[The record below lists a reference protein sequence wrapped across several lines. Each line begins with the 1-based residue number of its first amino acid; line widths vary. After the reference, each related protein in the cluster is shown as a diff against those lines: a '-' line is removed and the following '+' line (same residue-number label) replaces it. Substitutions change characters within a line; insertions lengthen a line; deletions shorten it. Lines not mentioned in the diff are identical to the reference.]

1 MIQNAV
7 TKKVYERLPIYLDY
21 LTKQDR
27 VTISSTIIARNLN
40 LGEVQVRKDLALVSG
55 QGRPKIG
62 YQTKDLIKDLQDF
75 LGLNQ
80 KNKAVVIGFG
90 RLGKAIYEHP
100 GFKDFGLNI
109 VQAFDLNDEDK
120 RVLSMSKLKSYC
132 QENSIKFAILT
143 LPNSVA
149 QSVTDE
155 LVEAGIL
162 GLWNFTSLRLNVPE
176 NIIIQNENLATSFA
190 VLLKETLDRE
200 QENS

>member
-21 LTKQDR
+21 LTKQDSL
-27 VTISSTIIARNLN
+27 TISSTIIARNLN

-62 YQTKDLIKDLQDF
+62 YQTKDLIQDLKDF
-75 LGLNQ
+75 IGLNQ

-90 RLGKAIYEHP
+90 RLGKAIYSHP

-109 VQAFDLNDEDK
+109 VQAFDMDDSDDK
-120 RVLSMSKLKSYC
+120 VLHMSELTNYC
-132 QENSIKFAILT
+132 REHNIKFGILT
-143 LPNSVA
+143 LPNQAA

-155 LVEAGIL
+155 LVQAGVL
-162 GLWNFTSLRLNVPE
+162 GLWNFTSVRLNVPD

-190 VLLKETLDRE
+190 VLLKETLDRM
-200 QENS
+200 QADS